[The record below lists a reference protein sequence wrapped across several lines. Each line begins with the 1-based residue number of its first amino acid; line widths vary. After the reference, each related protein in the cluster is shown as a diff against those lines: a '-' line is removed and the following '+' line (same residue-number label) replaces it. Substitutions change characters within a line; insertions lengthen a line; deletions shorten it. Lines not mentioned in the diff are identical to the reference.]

1 MDRVEA
7 LERLQGL
14 VGQDLRRI
22 ADSYHQSVTVWK
34 DGKLNKGWAGH
45 TIERYL
51 GIPINS
57 SRNPNLGSWELKVVP
72 LTRRSDGSLVLKE
85 TMAITMLDPD
95 EVLERPFEQSHLF
108 TKLRKIIAV
117 SRIREDREE
126 SRSICER
133 VHAFDLEETALY
145 DVVAQDYEEIRTAI
159 RDWGFHSLT
168 GRMGVYI
175 QPRTKGAGHGSTSRA
190 FYARKEFAE
199 YITGRKSSPRRMA
212 ALSPVDCPVHAG
224 QANEPNRALAEDL
237 MRHLPAN
244 QSGAGRHKCPYCA
257 YEEGYRQAL
266 ADASTAVDSLR
277 A

>member
-1 MDRVEA
+1 MDRGEA
-7 LERLQGL
+7 LERLQSL
-14 VGQDLRRI
+14 VGQDLRQI
-22 ADSYHQSVTVWK
+22 ADGYHQSVTVWK

-57 SRNPNLGSWELKVVP
+57 SRSPNLGSWELKVVP
-72 LTRRSDGSLVLKE
+72 LMRRADGHLVLKE

-95 EVLERPFEQSHLF
+95 EVLERAFQESHLY

-117 SRIREDREE
+117 SRIREDSQE

-133 VHAFDLEETALY
+133 VHAFDLEETVLY
-145 DVVAQDYEEIRTAI
+145 DTVAQDYEEIRTAI
-159 RDWGFHSLT
+159 RERGFHSLT

-190 FYARKEFAE
+190 FYARKEFVE
-199 YITGRKSSPRRMA
+199 YITGRKSSPRVA
-212 ALSPVDCPVHAG
+212 ALLAVSNCPRHGG
-224 QANEPNRALAEDL
+224 QVNEPNRAPVDDRIKL
-237 MRHLPAN
+237 LPVN

-266 ADASTAVDSLR
+266 VHAPPAAARLR

>member
-1 MDRVEA
+1 MDRGEA

-57 SRNPNLGSWELKVVP
+57 SRSPNLGSWELKVVP
-72 LTRRSDGSLVLKE
+72 LKRRTDGSLVLKE
-85 TMAITMLDPD
+85 TMAITMLDPF
-95 EVLERPFEQSHLF
+95 EVLERAFHESHLH

-117 SRIREDREE
+117 SRIREDNEE

-145 DVVAQDYEEIRTAI
+145 EEVALDYEEIRRAI
-159 RDWGFHSLT
+159 RERGFHSLT

-190 FYARKEFAE
+190 FYARKEFLE
-199 YITGRKSSPRRMA
+199 YVTGRKPSPRSTVPLFVPDSLDAQDR
-212 ALSPVDCPVHAG
+212 
-224 QANEPNRALAEDL
+224 R
-237 MRHLPAN
+237 
-244 QSGAGRHKCPYCA
+244 
-257 YEEGYRQAL
+257 
-266 ADASTAVDSLR
+266 ASTTVHR
-277 A
+277 

>member
-1 MDRVEA
+1 MDREEA

-57 SRNPNLGSWELKVVP
+57 SRSPNLGSWELKVVP
-72 LTRRSDGSLVLKE
+72 LAWRTDGSLVLKE

-95 EVLERPFEQSHLF
+95 EVLEREFEKSHLY

-133 VHAFDLEETALY
+133 IHAFDLEETALC
-145 DVVAQDYEEIRTAI
+145 DAVARDYEEIRTAI
-159 RDWGFHSLT
+159 RERGFHSLT
-168 GRMGVYI
+168 GRMGVYV

-190 FYARKEFAE
+190 FYARKEFVE
-199 YITGRKSSPRRMA
+199 YITGRKLSPRRA
-212 ALSPVDCPVHAG
+212 VLLAVADCPRHAG
-224 QANEPNRALAEDL
+224 HANELNRAPVEDH
-237 MRHLPAN
+237 MARLPKN
-244 QSGAGRHKCPYCA
+244 QSGAGRYKCPYCA

-266 ADASTAVDSLR
+266 VDASTAVDSLR
-277 A
+277 T

>member
-1 MDRVEA
+1 MDRGEA

-22 ADSYHQSVTVWK
+22 ADGYHQSVTVWK

-57 SRNPNLGSWELKVVP
+57 SRSPNLGSWELKVVP
-72 LTRRSDGSLVLKE
+72 LTRRADGHLVLKE
-85 TMAITMLDPD
+85 TMAITMLDPN
-95 EVLERPFEQSHLF
+95 EVLERAFQESHLY

-117 SRIREDREE
+117 SRIREDSKE
-126 SRSICER
+126 SRSICEH
-133 VHAFDLEETALY
+133 VHAFDLEETTLY
-145 DVVAQDYEEIRTAI
+145 DVVAQDYEEIRTTI
-159 RDWGFHSLT
+159 KERGFHSLT
-168 GRMGVYI
+168 GKMGVYI

-190 FYARKEFAE
+190 FYARKEFVE
-199 YITGRKSSPRRMA
+199 YITGRKSSPRA
-212 ALSPVDCPVHAG
+212 IVLLDVSDCPRHAG
-224 QANEPNRALAEDL
+224 RANEPNRARVEGRMA
-237 MRHLPAN
+237 HLPAN

-266 ADASTAVDSLR
+266 VDASTAVERLR

>member
-1 MDRVEA
+1 MDRGEA

-22 ADSYHQSVTVWK
+22 ADGYHQSVTVWK

-57 SRNPNLGSWELKVVP
+57 SRSPNLGSWELKVVP
-72 LTRRSDGSLVLKE
+72 LMRRADGHLVLKE

-95 EVLERPFEQSHLF
+95 EVLERAFRESHLY

-117 SRIREDREE
+117 SRIREDSQE

-133 VHAFDLEETALY
+133 VHAFDLEETVLY
-145 DVVAQDYEEIRTAI
+145 DAVAQDYEEIRAAI
-159 RDWGFHSLT
+159 RERGFHSLT
-168 GRMGVYI
+168 GKMGVYV

-190 FYARKEFAE
+190 FYARKEFVE
-199 YITGRKSSPRRMA
+199 YITGRKSSPRA
-212 ALSPVDCPVHAG
+212 TVLLDVSDCPRHAG
-224 QANEPNRALAEDL
+224 QANESNRVPVDDR
-237 MRHLPAN
+237 MRLLPAN

-266 ADASTAVDSLR
+266 IDASTAVEGLR
-277 A
+277 V